1 MIRIAGAQIPVTNN
15 MSKNFNHIKTAID
28 WANKNSV
35 DFLLTPEGSLSG
47 YFNTYDELESSNII
61 ELTKEISA
69 YAASKHVCLALGTES
84 IKNEE
89 FGKVKCSQIQYY
101 NDAANLIGS
110 YEKQMTIPAEKS
122 YPGSGPKII
131 EIEGIN
137 SKGFYRANIGSF
149 ICNDM
154 WGQLNNKQIV
164 ISDLFYYKNSNTNII
179 FHASN
184 GFRGPEAGDEDA
196 NRKLKE
202 FSDINLW
209 MASRFDIPIVTVD
222 NCYKN
227 NGQFYDGPTSST
239 SGVIYKGEWLVQA
252 APAGTDY
259 FYYDFNF

>member
-1 MIRIAGAQIPVTNN
+1 MIRIAGAQIPVTDN

-47 YFNTYDELESSNII
+47 YFNTYDELESSNIL

-69 YAASKHVCLALGTES
+69 YAASKQVCLALGTES

-101 NDAANLIGS
+101 SDTANLIDS

-137 SKGFYRANIGSF
+137 SKGFYKVNIGSF

-227 NGQFYDGPTSST
+227 NGEFYDGPTSST
-239 SGVIYKGEWLVQA
+239 SGVIYKGEWLVKA
-252 APAGTDY
+252 APSGTDY